1 MRYSFSVNCE
11 WSTWSSETACTKTCG
26 GGKQL
31 KFRTILKHEENGGTA
46 CADNDN
52 KSETDC
58 NTATCPVGGY
68 FWAYTLVYFF

>member
-1 MRYSFSVNCE
+1 MG
-11 WSTWSSETACTKTCG
+11 G

>member
-1 MRYSFSVNCE
+1 MIYSFLVNCE

-58 NTATCPVGGY
+58 NADACPIGRY
-68 FWAYTLVYFF
+68 FLA